1 MNWSISSQDNYGIEI
16 RYEKSN
22 ILGTNS
28 CMNNFLCLF
37 LINQKKKNTSNKNYK
52 LVILVKKNYKT

>member
-37 LINQKKKNTSNKNYK
+37 LINQKKKKYFQ
-52 LVILVKKNYKT
+52 